1 MQVRVRTN
9 FAPSVPYVDRSRAAD
24 GVIRRLFEAIA
35 VISKE
40 PSALYGERVRDR
52 VSYEL
57 VGYRTILVGRER
69 YGLVFLPSI
78 RHIDDPFAV
87 SGNSNDRP

>member
-1 MQVRVRTN
+1 MQVRLLPNMVS
-9 FAPSVPYVDRSRAAD
+9 SVPYVDRSRAAA
-24 GVIRRLFEAIA
+24 GA
-35 VISKE
+35 
-40 PSALYGERVRDR
+40 SAFYGERVRDR